1 METFHRRIKIIYAE
15 KKKILAPFDVDIVTY
30 QDLFKSMSM
39 KENIRSI
46 AKDIREEI
54 VNYTT
59 TKLPHDLSA
68 EDLLK
73 GECNSVPELTIFSLG
88 QDLMYATYSRRVLTS
103 KHVSW
108 GWQ

>member
-15 KKKILAPFDVDIVTY
+15 KKKFLAPFDVNILTY
-30 QDLFKSMSM
+30 QDLFKTMSM

-46 AKDIREEI
+46 AKEIREEI
-54 VNYTT
+54 LNYTT

-73 GECNSVPELTIFSLG
+73 GECDSLPQLLTCFLEALISG
-88 QDLMYATYSRRVLTS
+88 DASNI
-103 KHVSW
+103 
-108 GWQ
+108 

>member
-15 KKKILAPFDVDIVTY
+15 KKKNLAPFDVNIVTY

-54 VNYTT
+54 VNYTYT
-59 TKLPHDLSA
+59 YYTVFGLDTQWLIQLSM
-68 EDLLK
+68 
-73 GECNSVPELTIFSLG
+73 S
-88 QDLMYATYSRRVLTS
+88 
-103 KHVSW
+103 
-108 GWQ
+108 